1 MPGTNLT
8 REEAQQ
14 RAKLLTV
21 DSYEIDLDLSGAV
34 EGGTYRSVTTVRF
47 DSAESGV
54 GSFIDL
60 VAPAVQEVVLN
71 GDSLDPAEV
80 FKDSRIELAGILEGR
95 NVLRVVADCAY
106 TNTGEGLHRFVDPV
120 DQQAYLYTQ
129 FEVPD
134 ARRVFASFEQ
144 PDLKATFQFT
154 VKAPSGWTV
163 ISNSPTPEP
172 KDDVWEF
179 EPTPR
184 ISTYVTALILGP
196 YHSVHS
202 VYEKDGQSVPLGI
215 YCRPSLAEF
224 LDSDAIFEVTRQG
237 FEWFQ
242 EKFDY
247 AYPFKKYD
255 QLFVPEFNAGAMEN
269 AGAVTIRDQYVFRSK
284 VTDAA
289 YEVRAETILHE
300 LAHMW
305 FGDLVTMEWW
315 NDLWLNES
323 FATYTSIACQSY
335 APGSRW
341 PHSWTTFA
349 NSMKTWAY
357 RQDQLPSTHP
367 IMAQINDLDDVLVNF
382 DGITYAKGA
391 SVLKQLVA
399 YVGEDEFFRGVQAYF
414 KAHAYGN
421 TQLSDLL
428 GALEETSGRDLGTW
442 SQKWLQTAGINVLR
456 PEIETD
462 ANGVITS
469 FAIRQEA
476 PALPAGAKG
485 EPTLRP
491 HRIAVGLYDLD
502 DSAGGSGKLVRGE
515 RIELDVD
522 GELTEVAELVGKRR
536 PAVILLNDDDLSYAK
551 VRLDEQSLAFVT
563 EHLGDFEASLP
574 RALCWASAWDMTRD
588 AELAARDY
596 LSLVLS
602 GIGKESDIGVVQS
615 LHRQVLTAVELY
627 ADPNAREALLTRWTD
642 ATLAHL
648 RSSAGGSDH
657 QLAWA
662 RAFAATARTPEQL
675 DLLEGLL
682 DGRESIEGLAVDTE
696 LRWSFVQRLAAVGR
710 FDEAEITSEYE
721 RDRTAAGER
730 HAATARAARPTEE
743 AKAEAW
749 ASVVESD
756 KLPNAV
762 QEAVIGGF
770 VQFGQRELLAP
781 YTEKYFAAVKGVW
794 DSRSH
799 EMAQQIAVGLYPSVQ
814 VSADTLAKTDEWL
827 ASAEPS
833 AALRRL
839 ISESRSGVE
848 RALRAQARHGGV
860 GGDALR
866 RGKMALPRA
875 RARKRRFRMEVSRST
890 GTAAPTGETTSPAAV
905 ARSGPRP
912 HQGRGERRSLLA
924 FRF

>member
-8 REEAQQ
+8 REEAQR
-14 RAKLLTV
+14 RAALLTV
-21 DSYEIDLDLSGAV
+21 DSYEIELDLSGAQ
-34 EGGTYRSVTTVRF
+34 EGGTYRSATTVRF
-47 DSAESGV
+47 DSTEAGAET
-54 GSFIDL
+54 FIDL
-60 VAPAVQEVVLN
+60 VAPTVHEVVLN
-71 GDSLDPAEV
+71 GASLDPAAV
-80 FKDSRIELAGILEGR
+80 FDDSRIALAGLEAGR
-95 NVLRVVADCAY
+95 NELRVVADCAY

-172 KDDVWEF
+172 KDDVWVF

-184 ISTYVTALILGP
+184 ISSYITALIVGP

-202 VYEKDGQSVPLGI
+202 SYEGPGGQSVPLGI

-224 LDSDAIFEVTRQG
+224 LDADEIFAVTRQG
-237 FEWFQ
+237 FDWFQ
-242 EKFDY
+242 EKFDC
-247 AYPFKKYD
+247 AYPFAKYD

-323 FATYTSIACQSY
+323 FATYTSIACQAY
-335 APGSRW
+335 APGSKW
-341 PHSWTTFA
+341 PHAWTTFA

-367 IMAQINDLDDVLVNF
+367 IMADIRDLDDVLVNF

-399 YVGEDEFFRGVQAYF
+399 YVGMDEFFQGVQAYF
-414 KAHAYGN
+414 KAHAFGN
-421 TQLSDLL
+421 TRLSDLL
-428 GALEETSGRDLGTW
+428 GALEETSGRDLKTW
-442 SQKWLQTAGINVLR
+442 SKAWLETAGINVLR
-456 PEIETD
+456 PEIAVD
-462 ANGVITS
+462 DSGVVTS
-469 FAIRQEA
+469 FAVRQEA
-476 PALPAGAKG
+476 PALPAGAQG
-485 EPTLRP
+485 APTLRP
-491 HRIAVGLYDLD
+491 HRIAIGLYDLD
-502 DSAGGSGKLVRGE
+502 EAGKLVRTD
-515 RIELDVD
+515 RIELDID
-522 GELTEVAELVGKRR
+522 GELTAVDALVGKAR
-536 PAVILLNDDDLSYAK
+536 PAVVLLNDDDLSYAK
-551 VRLDEQSLAFVT
+551 VRLDEESLRVVT
-563 EHLGDFEASLP
+563 EHLGDFTESLP

-588 AELAARDY
+588 GELATRDY
-596 LSLVLS
+596 LALVLS
-602 GIGKESDIGVVQS
+602 GITKESDIGVVQS
-615 LHRQVLTAVELY
+615 LHRQVKLALDLY
-627 ADPNAREALLTRWTD
+627 AAPEWRDAGLTQWTD

-648 RSSAGGSDH
+648 RTAEPGSDH

-662 RAFAATARTPEQL
+662 RAFAATARTPQQL
-675 DLLEGLL
+675 DLLQALL
-682 DGRESIEGLAVDTE
+682 TGAEVIDGLAVDTE
-696 LRWSFVQRLAAVGR
+696 LRWAFVGRLAATGV
-710 FDEAEITSEYE
+710 FDESEIAAELE
-721 RDRTAAGER
+721 RDKTAAGER
-730 HAATARAARPTEE
+730 HAATARAARPTAE

-756 KLPNAV
+756 SLPNAV

-770 VQFGQRELLAP
+770 VQTDQRELLAP
-781 YTEKYFAAVKGVW
+781 YSEKFFAAVKGVW
-794 DSRSH
+794 ESRSH
-799 EMAQQIAVGLYPSVQ
+799 EIAQQIAVGLYPALL
-814 VSADTLAKTDEWL
+814 VSQETLDATDAWL
-827 ASAEPS
+827 SSAEPN

-839 ISESRSGVE
+839 ISESRAGVE
-848 RALRAQARHGGV
+848 RALRARAA
-860 GGDALR
+860 DA
-866 RGKMALPRA
+866 
-875 RARKRRFRMEVSRST
+875 
-890 GTAAPTGETTSPAAV
+890 AASA
-905 ARSGPRP
+905 
-912 HQGRGERRSLLA
+912 
-924 FRF
+924 

>member
-21 DSYEIDLDLSGAV
+21 DSYEIDLDLSGAQ

-47 DSAESGV
+47 DSAETGAE
-54 GSFIDL
+54 SFIDL
-60 VAPAVQEVVLN
+60 VAPTVHEVTLN
-71 GDSLDPAEV
+71 GDQLPVAEV
-80 FKDSRIELAGILEGR
+80 FKDSRIALPGLLEGR
-95 NVLRVVADCAY
+95 NVLRVVADAAY

-120 DQQAYLYTQ
+120 DEQAYLYTQ

-154 VKAPSGWTV
+154 VKAPTGWTV

-172 KDDVWEF
+172 KDDVWTF

-184 ISTYVTALILGP
+184 ISSYITALIVGP

-247 AYPFKKYD
+247 AYPFAKYD

-323 FATYTSIACQSY
+323 FATYTSIACQAY
-335 APGSRW
+335 APNSRW

-367 IMAQINDLDDVLVNF
+367 IMAEIRDLDDVLVNF

-399 YVGEDEFFRGVQAYF
+399 YVGMDEFFRGVQAYF
-414 KAHAYGN
+414 KRHAFGN
-421 TQLSDLL
+421 TRLSDLL
-428 GALEETSGRDLGTW
+428 GALEETSGRDLTTW

-456 PEIETD
+456 PEVTTD

-476 PALPAGAKG
+476 PALPTGAKG

-491 HRIAVGLYDLD
+491 HRIAIGLYDLD
-502 DSAGGSGKLVRGE
+502 DDSGKLVRDE

-522 GELTEVAELVGKRR
+522 GELTAVPELIGKRR
-536 PAVILLNDDDLSYAK
+536 PAVFLLNDDDLSYAK
-551 VRLDEQSLAFVT
+551 VRLDEDSLAFVT
-563 EHLGDFEASLP
+563 EHLGDFQSSLP

-588 AELAARDY
+588 AELATRDY

-615 LHRQVLTAVELY
+615 LHRQVKLAIELY

-648 RSSAGGSDH
+648 RSAAPASDH

-682 DGRESIEGLAVDTE
+682 EGRETIEGLAVDTE
-696 LRWSFVQRLAAVGR
+696 LRWAFVQRLAAVGR
-710 FDEAEITSEYE
+710 FDEAEIAAEYE
-721 RDRTAAGER
+721 RDKTAAGER

-762 QEAVIGGF
+762 QESVIGGF
-770 VQFGQRELLAP
+770 VQTGQRELLAP
-781 YTEKYFAAVKGVW
+781 YTDKFFEVVKDIW
-794 DSRSH
+794 ESRSH
-799 EMAQQIAVGLYPSVQ
+799 EIAQQIAVGLYPAVQ
-814 VSADTLAKTDEWL
+814 VSEDTLAKTDAWL
-827 ASAEPS
+827 ASAEPN

-848 RALRAQARHGGV
+848 RALRAQGA
-860 GGDALR
+860 DA
-866 RGKMALPRA
+866 
-875 RARKRRFRMEVSRST
+875 
-890 GTAAPTGETTSPAAV
+890 AAS
-905 ARSGPRP
+905 
-912 HQGRGERRSLLA
+912 
-924 FRF
+924 

>member
-8 REEAQQ
+8 REEAQA

-21 DSYEIDLDLSGAV
+21 DSYEIDLDLSGAQ
-34 EGGTYRSVTTVRF
+34 EGGTYRSATTVRF
-47 DSAESGV
+47 DVAETAENRAE
-54 GSFIDL
+54 SFIDL
-60 VAPAVQEVVLN
+60 VAPTVHEVTLN

-80 FKDSRIELAGILEGR
+80 FQDSRIALPGLLEGR
-95 NVLRVVADCAY
+95 NILRVVADCAY

-120 DQQAYLYTQ
+120 DNQAYLYTQ

-154 VKAPSGWTV
+154 VKAPTGWTV

-172 KDDVWEF
+172 KDDTWVF

-184 ISTYVTALILGP
+184 ISTYITALIVGP

-237 FEWFQ
+237 FDWFQ

-323 FATYTSIACQSY
+323 FATYTSIACQ
-335 APGSRW
+335 AAHPESRW

-349 NSMKTWAY
+349 NQMKTWAY

-367 IMAQINDLDDVLVNF
+367 IMAEIGDLDDVLVNF

-399 YVGEDEFFRGVQAYF
+399 YVGQDEFFRGVQAYF

-421 TQLSDLL
+421 TRLSDLL
-428 GALEETSGRDLGTW
+428 GALEETSGRDLKTW
-442 SQKWLQTAGINVLR
+442 SKKWLETAGINVLR

-462 ANGVITS
+462 EHGVITS

-491 HRIAVGLYDLD
+491 HRIAVGLYELD
-502 DSAGGSGKLVRGE
+502 DDSGKLVRDD
-515 RIELDVD
+515 RVELDVD
-522 GELTEVAELVGKRR
+522 GELTAVPQLVGRRR
-536 PAVILLNDDDLSYAK
+536 PAVFLLNDDDLSYAK

-563 EHLGDFEASLP
+563 EHLGDFAASLP

-588 AELAARDY
+588 AELATRDY

-602 GIGKESDIGVVQS
+602 GIAKESDIGVVQS
-615 LHRQVLTAVELY
+615 LHRQVKLAIDLY
-627 ADPNAREALLTRWTD
+627 ADPSAREALLTRWTD

-648 RSSAGGSDH
+648 RAAEAGSDH

-662 RAFAATARTPEQL
+662 RAFASTARTPEQL
-675 DLLEGLL
+675 DLLDALLEGTQT
-682 DGRESIEGLAVDTE
+682 IEGLAVDTE
-696 LRWSFVQRLAAVGR
+696 LRWAFVHRLASVGR
-710 FDEAEITSEYE
+710 FDETEIAGEYE
-721 RDRTAAGER
+721 RDKTAAGER
-730 HAATARAARPTEE
+730 HAASARAARPTEA

-770 VQFGQRELLAP
+770 VQTDQRELLAA
-781 YTEKYFAAVKGVW
+781 YTEKYFEAVKDIWG
-794 DSRSH
+794 SRSH
-799 EMAQQIAVGLYPSVQ
+799 EMAQQIAVGLYPSIQ
-814 VSADTLAKTDEWL
+814 VSQAILDRTDAWL
-827 ASAEPS
+827 TDSEPS

-839 ISESRSGVE
+839 VSESRSGVE
-848 RALRAQARHGGV
+848 RALKAQAA
-860 GGDALR
+860 DA
-866 RGKMALPRA
+866 AAA
-875 RARKRRFRMEVSRST
+875 RA
-890 GTAAPTGETTSPAAV
+890 
-905 ARSGPRP
+905 
-912 HQGRGERRSLLA
+912 
-924 FRF
+924 

>member
-14 RAKLLTV
+14 RAELLTV
-21 DSYEIDLDLSGAV
+21 DSYEIALDLSGAQ

-47 DSAESGV
+47 DVARAGAE
-54 GSFIDL
+54 SFIDL
-60 VAPAVQEVVLN
+60 VAPTVHEVTLN
-71 GDSLDPAEV
+71 GDALDPAEV
-80 FKDSRIELAGILEGR
+80 FADSRIALPGLLAGR

-120 DQQAYLYTQ
+120 DEQAYLYTQ

-154 VKAPSGWTV
+154 VTAPEGWTV
-163 ISNSPTPEP
+163 VSNSPTPQP
-172 KDDVWEF
+172 KDNVWTF

-184 ISTYVTALILGP
+184 ISSYITALIVGP

-237 FEWFQ
+237 FDWFQ

-247 AYPFKKYD
+247 AYPFAKYD

-323 FATYTSIACQSY
+323 FATYTSIACQAA

-367 IMAQINDLDDVLVNF
+367 IMADIRDLDDVLVNF

-399 YVGEDEFFRGVQAYF
+399 YVGEDEFFKGVQAYF
-414 KAHAYGN
+414 KRHAFGN
-421 TQLSDLL
+421 TRLSDLL
-428 GALEETSGRDLGTW
+428 GALEETSGRDLKTW
-442 SQKWLQTAGINVLR
+442 SKKWLETAGINVLR
-456 PEIETD
+456 PEVATD
-462 ANGVITS
+462 ADGSITS
-469 FAIRQEA
+469 FAVRQEA

-485 EPTLRP
+485 EPVLRP
-491 HRIAVGLYDLD
+491 HRIAIGFYDLD
-502 DSAGGSGKLVRGE
+502 AGSGKLVRTE
-515 RIELDVD
+515 RVELDVD
-522 GELTEVAELVGKRR
+522 GELTAVPQLNGKHR

-563 EHLGDFEASLP
+563 EHLGDFTESLP

-588 AELAARDY
+588 AELPARDY

-615 LHRQVLTAVELY
+615 LHRQVKLAIDLY
-627 ADPNAREALLTRWTD
+627 ADPAARESLLTRWTD

-648 RSSAGGSDH
+648 RTAEPGGDH

-682 DGRESIEGLAVDTE
+682 EGTHTIEGLAVDTE
-696 LRWSFVQRLAAVGR
+696 LRWAFVERLAAVGR
-710 FDEAEITSEYE
+710 FDEAEISAEYE
-721 RDRTAAGER
+721 RDKTAAGER
-730 HAATARAARPTEE
+730 HAATARAARPTQE

-749 ASVVESD
+749 SSVVESD

-770 VQFGQRELLAP
+770 VQTDQRELLAP
-781 YTEKYFAAVKGVW
+781 YTDKYFEAVKGVW

-799 EMAQQIAVGLYPSVQ
+799 EIAQQIAIGLYPAVQ
-814 VSADTLAKTDEWL
+814 VSEETLTKTDTWL
-827 ASAEPS
+827 TSADPN

-839 ISESRSGVE
+839 VSESRAGVE
-848 RALRAQARHGGV
+848 RALKAQAA
-860 GGDALR
+860 DA
-866 RGKMALPRA
+866 
-875 RARKRRFRMEVSRST
+875 
-890 GTAAPTGETTSPAAV
+890 AAE
-905 ARSGPRP
+905 
-912 HQGRGERRSLLA
+912 
-924 FRF
+924 

>member
-21 DSYEIDLDLSGAV
+21 DSYEIDLDLSGAQ

-47 DSAESGV
+47 DVAEDGAE
-54 GSFIDL
+54 SFIDL
-60 VAPAVQEVVLN
+60 VAPAVHEITLN
-71 GDSLDPAEV
+71 GDALDPAEA
-80 FKDSRIELAGILEGR
+80 FADSRIALPGLLEGR
-95 NVLRVVADCAY
+95 NVLRVSAECAY

-120 DQQAYLYTQ
+120 DDQAYLYTQ

-154 VKAPSGWTV
+154 VKAPEGWTV

-172 KDDVWEF
+172 KDNVWVF
-179 EPTPR
+179 APTPR
-184 ISTYVTALILGP
+184 LSTYVTALIAGP

-202 VYEKDGQSVPLGI
+202 VYEKDGRSVPLGI
-215 YCRPSLAEF
+215 YCRPSLAEH
-224 LDSDAIFEVTRQG
+224 LDADAIFEVTRQG
-237 FEWFQ
+237 FDWFQ

-247 AYPFKKYD
+247 AYPFEKYD

-289 YEVRAETILHE
+289 YEVRAATILHE

-323 FATYTSIACQSY
+323 FATFAEASCQAD
-335 APGSRW
+335 APGSKW

-349 NSMKTWAY
+349 NQMKTWAY

-367 IMAQINDLDDVLVNF
+367 IMADIRDLDDVLVNF

-414 KAHAYGN
+414 KRHAYGN
-421 TQLSDLL
+421 TRLSDLL
-428 GALEETSGRDLGTW
+428 GALEETSGRDLRTW
-442 SQKWLQTAGINVLR
+442 SKKWLETAGINVLR

-462 ANGVITS
+462 DAGVITS
-469 FAIRQEA
+469 FAVRQEA

-485 EPTLRP
+485 AVSDDAAPPRGTLRP
-491 HRIAVGLYDLD
+491 HRIAIGFYDLD
-502 DSAGGSGKLVRGE
+502 EATGKLVRGD
-515 RIELDVD
+515 RVELDVD
-522 GELTEVAELVGKRR
+522 GELTAVPQLAGKRR
-536 PAVILLNDDDLSYAK
+536 PAVVLLNDDDLSYAK
-551 VRLDEQSLAFVT
+551 VRLDEQSLAVVT
-563 EHLGDFEASLP
+563 GHLGDFESSLP

-588 AELAARDY
+588 AELPVRDY

-602 GIGKESDIGVVQS
+602 GVGKESDIGVVQS
-615 LHRQVLTAVELY
+615 LHRQVKLALDLY
-627 ADPNAREALLTRWTD
+627 ADPAAREALLARWTN

-648 RSSAGGSDH
+648 RSAEPGSDH

-675 DLLEGLL
+675 DLLEALL
-682 DGRESIEGLAVDTE
+682 AGTQTVEGLAVDTE
-696 LRWSFVQRLAAVGR
+696 LRWTFVQRLAAVGR
-710 FDEAEITSEYE
+710 FDEAEIAAEYE

-762 QEAVIGGF
+762 QEAVIAGF
-770 VQFGQRELLAP
+770 VQADQRELLAP
-781 YTEKYFAAVKGVW
+781 YTDKYFEALADVW
-794 DSRSH
+794 ASRSH
-799 EMAQQIAVGLYPSVQ
+799 EMAQQIAVGLYPGIQ
-814 VSADTLAKTDEWL
+814 VSGEILDRTDAWL
-827 ASAEPS
+827 ASAEPN

-839 ISESRSGVE
+839 VSESRAGVE
-848 RALRAQARHGGV
+848 RALRAQAA
-860 GGDALR
+860 DA
-866 RGKMALPRA
+866 
-875 RARKRRFRMEVSRST
+875 
-890 GTAAPTGETTSPAAV
+890 AATSA
-905 ARSGPRP
+905 
-912 HQGRGERRSLLA
+912 
-924 FRF
+924 

>member
-14 RAKLLTV
+14 RADLLSV
-21 DSYEIDLDLSGAV
+21 DSYEIDLDLSGAQ
-34 EGGTYRSVTTVRF
+34 EGGTFRSVTTVRF
-47 DSAESGV
+47 DVAESGAE
-54 GSFIDL
+54 SFIDL
-60 VAPAVQEVVLN
+60 VAPAVREVTLN
-71 GDSLDPAEV
+71 GDALDPAEV
-80 FKDSRIELAGILEGR
+80 FKESRIALPGLLEGR
-95 NVLRVVADCAY
+95 NILRVVADCAY

-120 DQQAYLYTQ
+120 DEQAYLYTQ

-134 ARRVFASFEQ
+134 ARRVFANFEQ
-144 PDLKATFQFT
+144 PDLKATFRFT
-154 VKAPSGWTV
+154 VTAPEGWTV

-172 KDDVWEF
+172 KDNVWAF
-179 EPTPR
+179 APTPR
-184 ISTYVTALILGP
+184 ISTYITALIVGP

-215 YCRPSLAEF
+215 YCRPSLAEH

-237 FEWFQ
+237 FDWFQ

-247 AYPFKKYD
+247 AYPFEKYD

-323 FATYTSIACQSY
+323 FATFTSIACQAS
-335 APGSRW
+335 APESRW
-341 PHSWTTFA
+341 PHAWTTFA

-367 IMAQINDLDDVLVNF
+367 IMAEIRDLDDVLVNF

-414 KAHAYGN
+414 KRHAFGN
-421 TQLSDLL
+421 TRLSDLL
-428 GALEETSGRDLGTW
+428 GALEETSGRDLKTW
-442 SQKWLQTAGINVLR
+442 SKAWLETAGINILR
-456 PEIETD
+456 PELETD
-462 ANGVITS
+462 ADGVITS
-469 FAIRQEA
+469 FAVRQEA
-476 PALPAGAKG
+476 PALPVGAKG

-491 HRIAVGLYDLD
+491 HRIAIGLYDLD
-502 DSAGGSGKLVRGE
+502 DAGKLVRVK
-515 RIELDVD
+515 RVELDVD
-522 GELTEVAELVGKRR
+522 GELTAVPELTGVRR
-536 PAVILLNDDDLSYAK
+536 PAVVLLNDDDLSYAK
-551 VRLDEQSLAFVT
+551 VRLDEESLAVVT
-563 EHLGDFEASLP
+563 EHLGDFAESLP
-574 RALCWASAWDMTRD
+574 RALSWASAWDMTRD
-588 AELAARDY
+588 GELATRDY

-615 LHRQVLTAVELY
+615 LHRQAKLAIDLY
-627 ADPNAREALLTRWTD
+627 ADPAARETLLTRWTE

-648 RSSAGGSDH
+648 RTAEPGSDH

-675 DLLEGLL
+675 DLLEALL
-682 DGRESIEGLAVDTE
+682 DGSQTVEGLAVDTE
-696 LRWSFVQRLAAVGR
+696 LRWAFVERLAAVGR
-710 FDEAEITSEYE
+710 FDEAEIAAEYE

-730 HAATARAARPTEE
+730 HAATARAARPTAE

-762 QEAVIGGF
+762 QEAVIIGF
-770 VQFGQRELLAP
+770 VQTDQRELLAP
-781 YTEKYFAAVKGVW
+781 YTDRYFDSVKSAW

-814 VSADTLAKTDEWL
+814 VSEETLRKTDAWL
-827 ASAEPS
+827 TATEPTP
-833 AALRRL
+833 ALRRL
-839 ISESRSGVE
+839 ISESRAGVE
-848 RALRAQARHGGV
+848 RALKAQRA
-860 GGDALR
+860 DA
-866 RGKMALPRA
+866 ASA
-875 RARKRRFRMEVSRST
+875 
-890 GTAAPTGETTSPAAV
+890 
-905 ARSGPRP
+905 
-912 HQGRGERRSLLA
+912 
-924 FRF
+924 

>member
-14 RAKLLTV
+14 RARLLTV
-21 DSYEIDLDLSGAV
+21 DAYEIELDLSGAQ

-47 DSAESGV
+47 DAAESGAE
-54 GSFIDL
+54 SFIDL
-60 VAPAVQEVVLN
+60 VAPTVHEVVLN
-71 GDSLDPAEV
+71 GEALDPNEV
-80 FKDSRIELAGILEGR
+80 FKDSRIALPGLLAGR
-95 NVLRVVADCAY
+95 NELRVVATCAY

-144 PDLKATFQFT
+144 PDLKGTFQFT
-154 VKAPSGWTV
+154 VTAPEGWTV

-172 KDDVWEF
+172 KDNVWRF

-184 ISTYVTALILGP
+184 ISTYITALIVGP

-202 VYEKDGQSVPLGI
+202 SYETDGRSVPLGI
-215 YCRPSLAEF
+215 YCRPSLAEY
-224 LDSDAIFEVTRQG
+224 LDSDAIFAVTRQG
-237 FEWFQ
+237 FAWFE

-247 AYPFKKYD
+247 AYPFAKYD

-289 YEVRAETILHE
+289 YETRAETILHE

-323 FATYTSIACQSY
+323 FATYTSIACQAH

-367 IMAQINDLDDVLVNF
+367 IMAEINDLDDVLVNF

-399 YVGEDEFFRGVQAYF
+399 YVGMDEFFRGVQAYF
-414 KAHAYGN
+414 KRHAYQN
-421 TQLSDLL
+421 TRLSDLL
-428 GALEETSGRDLGTW
+428 GALEETSGRDLKTW
-442 SQKWLQTAGINVLR
+442 SKQWLETAGINVLR

-462 ANGVITS
+462 ASGTVTS
-469 FAIRQEA
+469 FAVRQEA
-476 PALPAGAKG
+476 PALPPGAKG

-491 HRIAVGLYDLD
+491 HRIAIGLYDLNPT
-502 DSAGGSGKLVRGE
+502 GKLIRSE

-522 GELTEVAELVGKRR
+522 GELTEVPQLTGTKRS
-536 PAVILLNDDDLSYAK
+536 AVILLNDDDLTYAK
-551 VRLDEQSLAFVT
+551 VRLDPDSLAVVT
-563 EHLGDFEASLP
+563 EHLGDFEESLP
-574 RALCWASAWDMTRD
+574 RALSWASAWDMVRD
-588 AELAARDY
+588 GELATRDY
-596 LSLVLS
+596 LALVLS
-602 GIGKESDIGVVQS
+602 GIAKESDIGVVQS
-615 LHRQVLTAVELY
+615 LHRQVKLALDLY
-627 ADPNAREALLTRWTD
+627 AAPDWRETGLAQWTE
-642 ATLAHL
+642 ATLDHL
-648 RSSAGGSDH
+648 RAAAPGSDH

-662 RAFAATARTPEQL
+662 RAFTATARTDAQL
-675 DLLEGLL
+675 DLVSGLLEGT
-682 DGRESIEGLAVDTE
+682 ETIEGLTIDTE
-696 LRWSFVQRLAAVGR
+696 LRWALLERLAATGR
-710 FDEAEITSEYE
+710 ADEAAIAAELE
-721 RDRTAAGER
+721 RDKTSAGER
-730 HAATARAARPTEE
+730 HAATARAARPTPQ

-770 VQFGQRELLAP
+770 IQTDQRELLAP
-781 YTEKYFAAVKGVW
+781 YAEKYFAVAKDVW
-794 DSRSH
+794 NSRSH
-799 EMAQQIAVGLYPSVQ
+799 EMAQQIVVGLYPSLQ
-814 VSADTLAKTDEWL
+814 VSPETLDATDAWL
-827 ASAEPS
+827 ASAEPT

-839 ISESRSGVE
+839 VTESRAGID
-848 RALRAQARHGGV
+848 RALRAQAA
-860 GGDALR
+860 DA
-866 RGKMALPRA
+866 
-875 RARKRRFRMEVSRST
+875 
-890 GTAAPTGETTSPAAV
+890 AAG
-905 ARSGPRP
+905 
-912 HQGRGERRSLLA
+912 
-924 FRF
+924 

>member
-21 DSYEIDLDLSGAV
+21 DSYEIDLDLSGAQA
-34 EGGTYRSVTTVRF
+34 GGTYRSVTTVRF
-47 DSAESGV
+47 DSTEAGAET
-54 GSFIDL
+54 FIDL
-60 VAPAVQEVVLN
+60 VAPAVHEVVLN
-71 GDSLDPAEV
+71 GRSLDVAAV
-80 FKDSRIELAGILEGR
+80 FRDSRIALKHLEAGPNELK
-95 NVLRVVADCAY
+95 VVADCDY

-120 DQQAYLYTQ
+120 DEQAYLYTQ

-172 KDDVWEF
+172 SGDVWVF

-184 ISTYVTALILGP
+184 MSTYITALIVGP

-202 VYEKDGQSVPLGI
+202 SYEGPEGQSVPLGI

-237 FEWFQ
+237 FDWFQ

-247 AYPFKKYD
+247 AYPFAKYD

-289 YEVRAETILHE
+289 YETRAETILHE

-323 FATYTSIACQSY
+323 FATYTSIACQAY
-335 APGSRW
+335 AENSRW

-367 IMAQINDLDDVLVNF
+367 IMADIRDLDDVLVNF

-399 YVGEDEFFRGVQAYF
+399 YVGMDEFFRGVQAYF
-414 KAHAYGN
+414 KAHAFGN
-421 TQLSDLL
+421 TRLSDLL
-428 GALEETSGRDLGTW
+428 GALEETSGRDLKTW
-442 SQKWLQTAGINVLR
+442 SKKWLETAGINVLR
-456 PEIETD
+456 PVVDVDTS
-462 ANGVITS
+462 GRITS
-469 FAIRQEA
+469 FAVKQEA

-491 HRIAVGLYDLD
+491 HRIAIGLYDLD
-502 DSAGGSGKLVRGE
+502 DESGKLLRTDRV
-515 RIELDVD
+515 ELDVD
-522 GELTEVAELVGKRR
+522 GELTAVDELVGRKR

-551 VRLDEQSLAFVT
+551 VRMDAESLAFVT
-563 EHLGDFEASLP
+563 EHIGDFEASLP
-574 RALCWASAWDMTRD
+574 RALSWASAWDMTRD
-588 AELAARDY
+588 AELPTREY

-602 GIGKESDIGVVQS
+602 GIAKESDIGVVQS
-615 LHRQVLTAVELY
+615 LHRQVKLALELY
-627 ADPNAREALLTRWTD
+627 AAPARREEALARWTE

-648 RSSAGGSDH
+648 RSAEPGSDH

-662 RAFAATARTPEQL
+662 RAFASAARTEEQL
-675 DLLEGLL
+675 TLLEDLVSGKQAI
-682 DGRESIEGLAVDTE
+682 DGLAVDTE
-696 LRWSFVQRLAAVGR
+696 LRWAFVHRLAATGR
-710 FDEAEITSEYE
+710 LDEAGIAAELD
-721 RDRTAAGER
+721 RDKTAAGER
-730 HAATARAARPTEE
+730 HAAAARAARPTPE

-756 KLPNAV
+756 KLPNAI
-762 QEAVIGGF
+762 QESVIGGF
-770 VQFGQRELLAP
+770 VQTDQRELLAP
-781 YTEKYFAAVKGVW
+781 YTEKFFAAVKGAW

-799 EMAQQIAVGLYPSVQ
+799 EMAQQIAVGLYPSLQ
-814 VSADTLAKTDEWL
+814 ISQSTLDTTDAWLTSA
-827 ASAEPS
+827 SPS
-833 AALRRL
+833 AALHRL
-839 ISESRSGVE
+839 ITESRAGVE
-848 RALRAQARHGGV
+848 RALRAQAADV
-860 GGDALR
+860 
-866 RGKMALPRA
+866 
-875 RARKRRFRMEVSRST
+875 
-890 GTAAPTGETTSPAAV
+890 
-905 ARSGPRP
+905 
-912 HQGRGERRSLLA
+912 
-924 FRF
+924 

>member
-21 DSYEIDLDLSGAV
+21 DSYEIDLDLSGAQ
-34 EGGTYRSVTTVRF
+34 EGGTFRSVTTVRF
-47 DSAESGV
+47 DVAESGAE
-54 GSFIDL
+54 SFIDL
-60 VAPAVQEVVLN
+60 VAPAVREVTLN
-71 GDSLDPAEV
+71 GDALDPAEV
-80 FKDSRIELAGILEGR
+80 FKDSRIALPGLLDGR
-95 NVLRVVADCAY
+95 NILRVVADCAY

-120 DQQAYLYTQ
+120 DEQAYLYTQ

-144 PDLKATFQFT
+144 PDLKATFRFT
-154 VKAPSGWTV
+154 VTAPEGWTV

-172 KDDVWEF
+172 KDNVWAF
-179 EPTPR
+179 APTPR
-184 ISTYVTALILGP
+184 ISSYITALIAGP

-237 FEWFQ
+237 FDWFQ

-247 AYPFKKYD
+247 AYPFEKYD

-323 FATYTSIACQSY
+323 FATFTSIACQAS

-341 PHSWTTFA
+341 PHAWTTFA

-367 IMAQINDLDDVLVNF
+367 IMAEIRDLDDVLVNF

-399 YVGEDEFFRGVQAYF
+399 YVGEDEFFQGVQAYF
-414 KAHAYGN
+414 KRHAFGN
-421 TQLSDLL
+421 TRLSDLL
-428 GALEETSGRDLGTW
+428 GALEETSGRDLKTW
-442 SQKWLQTAGINVLR
+442 SKAWLETAGINVLR
-456 PEIETD
+456 PELETD
-462 ANGVITS
+462 ADGVITS
-469 FAIRQEA
+469 FAVRQEA

-491 HRIAVGLYDLD
+491 HRIAIGLYDLD
-502 DSAGGSGKLVRGE
+502 DAGKLVRVK
-515 RIELDVD
+515 RVELDVD
-522 GELTEVAELVGKRR
+522 GELTAVPELTGVRR

-551 VRLDEQSLAFVT
+551 VRLDEESLAIVT
-563 EHLGDFEASLP
+563 EHLGDFAESLP
-574 RALCWASAWDMTRD
+574 RALSWASAWDMTRD
-588 AELAARDY
+588 GELATRDY

-615 LHRQVLTAVELY
+615 LHRQAKLAIDLY
-627 ADPNAREALLTRWTD
+627 ADPATVETLLTRWTE

-648 RSSAGGSDH
+648 RTAEPGSDH

-675 DLLEGLL
+675 DLLEALL
-682 DGRESIEGLAVDTE
+682 DGSQTVEGLAVDTE
-696 LRWSFVQRLAAVGR
+696 LRWAFVERLAAVGR
-710 FDEAEITSEYE
+710 FDEAEIAAEYE

-730 HAATARAARPTEE
+730 HAATARAARPTAE

-762 QEAVIGGF
+762 QEAVIRGF
-770 VQFGQRELLAP
+770 VQTDQRELLAP
-781 YTEKYFAAVKGVW
+781 YTDRYFDSVKTAW

-814 VSADTLAKTDEWL
+814 VSEETLRKTDAWL
-827 ASAEPS
+827 TSTEPTP
-833 AALRRL
+833 ALRRL
-839 ISESRSGVE
+839 ISESRAGVE
-848 RALRAQARHGGV
+848 RALKAQRA
-860 GGDALR
+860 DA
-866 RGKMALPRA
+866 ASA
-875 RARKRRFRMEVSRST
+875 
-890 GTAAPTGETTSPAAV
+890 
-905 ARSGPRP
+905 
-912 HQGRGERRSLLA
+912 
-924 FRF
+924 

>member
-21 DSYEIDLDLSGAV
+21 DSYEIDLDLSGAQ

-47 DSAESGV
+47 DVAERDAE
-54 GSFIDL
+54 SFIDL
-60 VAPAVQEVVLN
+60 VAPAVHEITLN
-71 GDSLDPAEV
+71 GDTLDPAAL
-80 FKDSRIELAGILEGR
+80 FKDSRIALPGLLEGR

-120 DQQAYLYTQ
+120 DEQAYLYTQ

-144 PDLKATFQFT
+144 PDLKATFRFT
-154 VKAPSGWTV
+154 VKAPTGWTV

-172 KDDVWEF
+172 KDDVWAF

-184 ISTYVTALILGP
+184 ISSYITALIVGP

-215 YCRPSLAEF
+215 YCRPSLAEY

-237 FEWFQ
+237 FDWFQ

-289 YEVRAETILHE
+289 YELRAETILHE

-323 FATYTSIACQSY
+323 FATYTSIACQAY
-335 APGSRW
+335 YPQSRW

-367 IMAQINDLDDVLVNF
+367 IMAEIRDLDDVLVNF

-399 YVGEDEFFRGVQAYF
+399 YVGMDEFFAGVQAYF
-414 KAHAYGN
+414 KRHAFGN
-421 TQLSDLL
+421 TRLSDLL

-442 SQKWLQTAGINVLR
+442 SQKWLQTAGINILR

-462 ANGVITS
+462 ADGVITS

-491 HRIAVGLYDLD
+491 HRIAVGLYELD
-502 DSAGGSGKLVRGE
+502 DDSGKLVRDE
-515 RIELDVD
+515 RVELDID
-522 GELTEVAELVGKRR
+522 GELTAVPQLVGKRR
-536 PAVILLNDDDLSYAK
+536 PNVVLLNDDDLSYAK

-563 EHLGDFEASLP
+563 EHLGDFESSLP

-588 AELAARDY
+588 GELPTRDY

-615 LHRQVLTAVELY
+615 LHRQVKLAIDLY
-627 ADPNAREALLTRWTD
+627 AAPAAREALLTRWTD

-648 RSSAGGSDH
+648 RSSAAGSDH

-662 RAFAATARTPEQL
+662 RAFAATARTPEQI
-675 DLLEGLL
+675 DLLESLL
-682 DGRESIEGLAVDTE
+682 DGGQTIEGLAVDTE
-696 LRWSFVQRLAAVGR
+696 LRWAFVQRLVAVGT
-710 FDEAEITSEYE
+710 FDEADIAAEYE
-721 RDRTAAGER
+721 RDKTAAGER
-730 HAATARAARPTEE
+730 HAATARAARPTAE
-743 AKAEAW
+743 AKEEAW
-749 ASVVESD
+749 ASVVDSD
-756 KLPNAV
+756 ELPNAV

-770 VQFGQRELLAP
+770 VQTDQRELLAP
-781 YTEKYFAAVKGVW
+781 YTDRYFEVVKGIW

-799 EMAQQIAVGLYPSVQ
+799 EIAQQIAVGLYPAVQ
-814 VSADTLAKTDEWL
+814 VSRETLDKTDAWL
-827 ASAEPS
+827 ASAEPN

-839 ISESRSGVE
+839 VSEARAGVE
-848 RALRAQARHGGV
+848 RALKAQAA
-860 GGDALR
+860 DA
-866 RGKMALPRA
+866 
-875 RARKRRFRMEVSRST
+875 
-890 GTAAPTGETTSPAAV
+890 
-905 ARSGPRP
+905 
-912 HQGRGERRSLLA
+912 Q
-924 FRF
+924 

>member
-21 DSYEIDLDLSGAV
+21 DSYEIDLDLSGAQ

-47 DSAESGV
+47 DVEESG
-54 GSFIDL
+54 SETFIDL
-60 VAPAVQEVVLN
+60 VAPAVHEVTLN
-71 GDSLDPAEV
+71 GDPLEPAEV
-80 FKDSRIELAGILEGR
+80 FEDSRIALPGLLEGR

-172 KDDVWEF
+172 KDDTWVF

-184 ISTYVTALILGP
+184 ISTYITALIVGP

-289 YEVRAETILHE
+289 YEVRAATILHE

-323 FATYTSIACQSY
+323 FATYAEAACQAY
-335 APGSRW
+335 APQSRW

-367 IMAQINDLDDVLVNF
+367 IMAEINDLDDVLVNF

-399 YVGEDEFFRGVQAYF
+399 YVGMDEFFKGVQAYF
-414 KAHAYGN
+414 KRHAYGN
-421 TQLSDLL
+421 TRLSDLL
-428 GALEETSGRDLGTW
+428 GALEETSGRDLKTW
-442 SQKWLQTAGINVLR
+442 SEKWLQTAGINILR
-456 PEIETD
+456 PEVETD
-462 ANGVITS
+462 ADGVITS

-476 PALPAGAKG
+476 PALPEGAKG

-491 HRIAVGLYDLD
+491 HRIAIGLYNLD
-502 DSAGGSGKLVRGE
+502 DDSGKLVRDE
-515 RIELDVD
+515 RVELDVD
-522 GELTEVAELVGKRR
+522 GELTAVPELVGKRR
-536 PAVILLNDDDLSYAK
+536 PAVFLLNDDDLSYAK
-551 VRLDEQSLAFVT
+551 VRLDEDSLAFVT
-563 EHLGDFEASLP
+563 EHLGDFESSLP

-588 AELAARDY
+588 GELATREY

-615 LHRQVLTAVELY
+615 LQRQVKLAIELY
-627 ADPNAREALLTRWTD
+627 ADPAAREALLTRWTD

-648 RSSAGGSDH
+648 RAAEPGSDH

-682 DGRESIEGLAVDTE
+682 EDRETIEGLAVDTE
-696 LRWSFVQRLAAVGR
+696 LRWAFVQRLAAVGR
-710 FDEAEITSEYE
+710 YDEAEIGAEAE
-721 RDRTAAGER
+721 RDKTAAGER
-730 HAATARAARPTEE
+730 HAETARASRPTEE

-749 ASVVESD
+749 SAVVESD

-770 VQFGQRELLAP
+770 VQTDQRELLAP
-781 YTEKYFAAVKGVW
+781 YTDKYFSVVKDIW
-794 DSRSH
+794 DARSH
-799 EMAQQIAVGLYPSVQ
+799 EIAQQIVVGLYPSIQ
-814 VSADTLAKTDEWL
+814 VSEETLAKTDAWL
-827 ASAEPS
+827 ASAEPTP
-833 AALRRL
+833 ALRRL

-848 RALRAQARHGGV
+848 RALKAQAA
-860 GGDALR
+860 DA
-866 RGKMALPRA
+866 
-875 RARKRRFRMEVSRST
+875 
-890 GTAAPTGETTSPAAV
+890 AAASA
-905 ARSGPRP
+905 
-912 HQGRGERRSLLA
+912 
-924 FRF
+924 

>member
-14 RAKLLTV
+14 RASLLTV
-21 DSYEIDLDLSGAV
+21 DSYEIDLDLSGAQ

-47 DSAESGV
+47 DVAEENAE
-54 GSFIDL
+54 SFIDL
-60 VAPAVQEVVLN
+60 VAPAVHEVTLN
-71 GDSLDPAEV
+71 GDALDPAEV
-80 FKDSRIELAGILEGR
+80 FKDSRIALPGLLHGR

-120 DQQAYLYTQ
+120 DEQAYLYTQ

-172 KDDVWEF
+172 TDDVWVF

-184 ISTYVTALILGP
+184 ISTYITALIVGP

-237 FEWFQ
+237 FDWFQ

-247 AYPFKKYD
+247 AYPFEKYD

-284 VTDAA
+284 VTDAS
-289 YEVRAETILHE
+289 YELRAETILHE

-323 FATYTSIACQSY
+323 FATYTSIACQAY
-335 APGSRW
+335 HPQSRW

-367 IMAQINDLDDVLVNF
+367 IMAEIRDLDDVLVNF

-399 YVGEDEFFRGVQAYF
+399 YVGMDEFFKGVQAYF
-414 KAHAYGN
+414 KAHAFGN
-421 TQLSDLL
+421 TRLSDLL
-428 GALEETSGRDLGTW
+428 GALEETSGRDLKSW
-442 SQKWLQTAGINVLR
+442 SKAWLETAGINILR
-456 PEIETD
+456 PEIATD
-462 ANGVITS
+462 VEDGSGVITS

-485 EPTLRP
+485 APTLRP

-502 DSAGGSGKLVRGE
+502 GESGKLVRRE
-515 RIELDVD
+515 RLELDVD
-522 GELTEVAELVGKRR
+522 GELTDVPQLVGTRR
-536 PAVILLNDDDLSYAK
+536 PDVVLLNDDDLSYAK
-551 VRLDEQSLAFVT
+551 VRLDERSLAFVT
-563 EHLGDFEASLP
+563 EHLGDFESSLP

-588 AELAARDY
+588 AELPARDY

-615 LHRQVLTAVELY
+615 LHRQVKLAIDLY
-627 ADPNAREALLTRWTD
+627 ADPTAREALLTRWTD

-648 RSSAGGSDH
+648 RSAEAGSDH

-675 DLLEGLL
+675 DLLDALL
-682 DGRESIEGLAVDTE
+682 DGSQTIEGLAVDTE
-696 LRWSFVQRLAAVGR
+696 LHWAFVQRLAAVGR
-710 FDEAEITSEYE
+710 FDEAEITAEYE
-721 RDRTAAGER
+721 RDKTAAGER
-730 HAATARAARPTEE
+730 HAATARAARPTPE

-749 ASVVESD
+749 ASVVEDD
-756 KLPNAV
+756 KLPNAL

-770 VQFGQRELLAP
+770 VQTDLREVLAA
-781 YTEKYFAAVKGVW
+781 YTDRSFEVVKDVW

-799 EMAQQIAVGLYPSVQ
+799 AIALQIALGLYPAVQ
-814 VSADTLAKTDEWL
+814 VSRETLDKTDAWL
-827 ASAEPS
+827 ASAEPN

-839 ISESRSGVE
+839 VSEARAGVE
-848 RALRAQARHGGV
+848 RALRAQEADAR
-860 GGDALR
+860 
-866 RGKMALPRA
+866 
-875 RARKRRFRMEVSRST
+875 
-890 GTAAPTGETTSPAAV
+890 
-905 ARSGPRP
+905 
-912 HQGRGERRSLLA
+912 
-924 FRF
+924 

>member
-21 DSYEIDLDLSGAV
+21 DSYEIDLDLSGAQ

-47 DSAESGV
+47 DVAEGGSQ
-54 GSFIDL
+54 SFIDL
-60 VAPAVQEVVLN
+60 VAPTVHEVTLN
-71 GDSLDPAEV
+71 GDTLDADAL
-80 FKDSRIELAGILEGR
+80 FTDSRIALPGLLEGR

-120 DQQAYLYTQ
+120 DEQAYLYTQ

-144 PDLKATFQFT
+144 PDLKATFRFT
-154 VKAPSGWTV
+154 VKAPTGWTV
-163 ISNSPTPEP
+163 VSNSPTPEP
-172 KDDVWEF
+172 KDDVWAF

-184 ISTYVTALILGP
+184 ISSYITALVVGP

-215 YCRPSLAEF
+215 YCRPSLAEH

-247 AYPFKKYD
+247 AYPFEKYD

-289 YEVRAETILHE
+289 YELRAETILHE

-323 FATYTSIACQSY
+323 FATYTSIACQAY
-335 APGSRW
+335 HPQSRW

-367 IMAQINDLDDVLVNF
+367 IMAEIGDLDDVLVNF

-399 YVGEDEFFRGVQAYF
+399 YVGMDEFFAGVQAYF
-414 KAHAYGN
+414 KRHAFGN
-421 TQLSDLL
+421 TRLSDLL

-462 ANGVITS
+462 AHGVITS

-491 HRIAVGLYDLD
+491 HRIAVGLYGLD
-502 DSAGGSGKLVRGE
+502 DGSGKLLRDE
-515 RIELDVD
+515 RVELDID
-522 GELTEVAELVGKRR
+522 GELTAVPQLVGKRR
-536 PAVILLNDDDLSYAK
+536 PDVVLLNDDDLSYAK

-563 EHLGDFEASLP
+563 EHLGDFESSLP

-588 AELAARDY
+588 GELPTRDY

-615 LHRQVLTAVELY
+615 LHRQVKLAIDLY
-627 ADPNAREALLTRWTD
+627 ADPNTREALLTRWTD

-648 RSSAGGSDH
+648 RSATAGSDH

-662 RAFAATARTPEQL
+662 RAFAATARTPEQI
-675 DLLEGLL
+675 DLLESLL
-682 DGRESIEGLAVDTE
+682 DGAQTIEGLAVDTE
-696 LRWSFVQRLAAVGR
+696 LRWAFVQRLVAVGT
-710 FDEAEITSEYE
+710 FDEADIAAEYE

-730 HAATARAARPTEE
+730 HAATARAARPTPE

-749 ASVVESD
+749 ASVVDSD
-756 KLPNAV
+756 DLPNAV
-762 QEAVIGGF
+762 QEAVIAGF
-770 VQFGQRELLAP
+770 VQTDQRELLAP
-781 YTEKYFAAVKGVW
+781 YTDRYFEVVKSIW

-799 EMAQQIAVGLYPSVQ
+799 EIAQQIAIGLYPAVQ
-814 VSADTLAKTDEWL
+814 ISRETLDKTDAWL
-827 ASAEPS
+827 ASAEPN

-839 ISESRSGVE
+839 VSEARSGVD
-848 RALRAQARHGGV
+848 RALKAQAA
-860 GGDALR
+860 DAR
-866 RGKMALPRA
+866 
-875 RARKRRFRMEVSRST
+875 
-890 GTAAPTGETTSPAAV
+890 
-905 ARSGPRP
+905 
-912 HQGRGERRSLLA
+912 
-924 FRF
+924 

>member
-21 DSYEIDLDLSGAV
+21 DSYEIDLDLSGAQ
-34 EGGTYRSVTTVRF
+34 EGGTFRSATTVRF
-47 DSAESGV
+47 DSAEAGAET
-54 GSFIDL
+54 FIDL
-60 VAPAVQEVVLN
+60 IADAVHEVVLN
-71 GDSLDPAEV
+71 GHSLDVAAV
-80 FKDSRIELAGILEGR
+80 FRDSRIALKRLESGP
-95 NVLRVVADCAY
+95 NELRVVADCAY

-144 PDLKATFQFT
+144 PDLKGTFQFT

-172 KDDVWEF
+172 KDDVWHF

-184 ISTYVTALILGP
+184 ISSYITALIVGP

-202 VYEKDGQSVPLGI
+202 SYEGPGGQSVPLGI

-224 LDSDAIFEVTRQG
+224 LDSDAIFAVTRQG
-237 FEWFQ
+237 FAWFQ

-247 AYPFKKYD
+247 AYPFAKYD

-323 FATYTSIACQSY
+323 FATYTSIACQAY
-335 APGSRW
+335 APDSRW

-367 IMAQINDLDDVLVNF
+367 IMAEINDLDDVLVNF

-399 YVGEDEFFRGVQAYF
+399 YVGMDEFFQGVQAYF
-414 KAHAYGN
+414 KRHAFGN
-421 TQLSDLL
+421 TRLSDLL
-428 GALEETSGRDLGTW
+428 GALEETSGRDLKAW
-442 SQKWLQTAGINVLR
+442 SKAWLETAGINILR

-462 ANGVITS
+462 EHGVITS

-502 DSAGGSGKLVRGE
+502 DDSGKLLRGE
-515 RIELDVD
+515 RIELDVTAS
-522 GELTEVAELVGKRR
+522 ESTQVPQLVGKRR
-536 PAVILLNDDDLSYAK
+536 PAVVLLNDDDLSYAK
-551 VRLDEQSLAFVT
+551 VRLDEESLAFVT
-563 EHLGDFEASLP
+563 QHLGDFEASLP

-588 AELAARDY
+588 AELSASAY
-596 LSLVLS
+596 LDLVLS
-602 GIGKESDIGVVQS
+602 GVGKESDIGVVQS
-615 LHRQVLTAVELY
+615 LHRQVKLALDLY
-627 ADPNAREALLTRWTD
+627 AAPAHRDALLTRWTD

-648 RSSAGGSDH
+648 RTAEPGSDH

-675 DLLEGLL
+675 DVLDALLEG
-682 DGRESIEGLAVDTE
+682 SQTIEGLAVDTE
-696 LRWSFVQRLAAVGR
+696 LRWAFVQRLAAVGR
-710 FDEAEITSEYE
+710 FDETEITAEYE

-730 HAATARAARPTEE
+730 HAATARAARPTPE

-756 KLPNAV
+756 QLPNAV

-770 VQFGQRELLAP
+770 VQTDQRELLAP
-781 YTEKYFAAVKGVW
+781 YTEKYFTSLKGVW
-794 DSRSH
+794 ESRSH
-799 EMAQQIAVGLYPSVQ
+799 EMAQQVAIGLYPSVQ
-814 VSADTLAKTDEWL
+814 VSEETLAATDSWL

-839 ISESRSGVE
+839 VSESRAGVE
-848 RALRAQARHGGV
+848 RALKAQGA
-860 GGDALR
+860 DA
-866 RGKMALPRA
+866 
-875 RARKRRFRMEVSRST
+875 
-890 GTAAPTGETTSPAAV
+890 
-905 ARSGPRP
+905 
-912 HQGRGERRSLLA
+912 
-924 FRF
+924 

>member
-8 REEAQQ
+8 REEAQE
-14 RAKLLTV
+14 RARLLTV
-21 DSYEIDLDLSGAV
+21 DAYEIDLDLSGAQ

-47 DSAESGV
+47 DSAEAGAET
-54 GSFIDL
+54 FIDL
-60 VAPAVQEVVLN
+60 IAPAVHEVELN
-71 GDSLDPAEV
+71 GKALDVAAV
-80 FKDSRIELAGILEGR
+80 FRDSRIALPHLVAGSNELK
-95 NVLRVVADCAY
+95 VVADCAY

-144 PDLKATFQFT
+144 PDLKATFRFT
-154 VKAPSGWTV
+154 VKAPAGWTV

-172 KDDVWEF
+172 RDDVWSF

-184 ISTYVTALILGP
+184 ISSYITALIVGP

-202 VYEKDGQSVPLGI
+202 SYEKDGQSVPLGI

-224 LDSDAIFEVTRQG
+224 LDADAIFDVTRQG
-237 FEWFQ
+237 FDWFQ

-247 AYPFKKYD
+247 DYPFAKYD

-289 YEVRAETILHE
+289 YERRAETILHE

-323 FATYTSIACQSY
+323 FATYTSVACQAY
-335 APGSRW
+335 AEGSKW
-341 PHSWTTFA
+341 PNSWTTFA
-349 NSMKTWAY
+349 NVEKTWAY

-367 IMAQINDLDDVLVNF
+367 IMADIRDLDDVLVNF

-399 YVGEDEFFRGVQAYF
+399 YVGMDAFFKGVQAYF
-414 KAHAYGN
+414 KAHAFGN
-421 TQLSDLL
+421 TRLSDLL
-428 GALEETSGRDLGTW
+428 GALEETSGRDLKTW
-442 SQKWLQTAGINVLR
+442 SKAWLETAGINILR

-462 ANGVITS
+462 GNGHVTS
-469 FAIRQEA
+469 FTVLQEA

-491 HRIAVGLYDLD
+491 HRIAIGCYDLD
-502 DSAGGSGKLVRGE
+502 AAGKLVRTD

-522 GELTEVAELVGKRR
+522 GTHTTVPFPAGTAR

-551 VRLDEQSLAFVT
+551 VRLDEESLRVVT
-563 EHLGDFEASLP
+563 EHLGDFTESLP

-588 AELAARDY
+588 GELAARDY
-596 LSLVLS
+596 LALVLA
-602 GIGKESDIGVVQS
+602 GIGKETDIGVVQS
-615 LHRQVLTAVELY
+615 LHHQVKLALDLY
-627 ADPNAREALLTRWTD
+627 AAPEWREAGLTQWTE

-648 RSSAGGSDH
+648 RAAEPGSDH

-662 RAFAATARTPEQL
+662 RAFAATARTPQQT
-675 DLLEGLL
+675 DLLQSLL
-682 DGRESIEGLAVDTE
+682 DGKETVEGLAVDTE
-696 LRWSFVQRLAAVGR
+696 LRWAFVERLAAAGLLEE
-710 FDEAEITSEYE
+710 DEIAAEYE

-756 KLPNAV
+756 TLPNSL
-762 QEAVIGGF
+762 QEAVISGF
-770 VQFGQRELLAP
+770 VQTDQRELLAP
-781 YTEKYFAAVKGVW
+781 YAEKFFAAVKGVW

-799 EMAQQIAVGLYPSVQ
+799 EMAQQVAIGLYPTLQ
-814 VSADTLAKTDEWL
+814 VSQATLDATDAWL
-827 ASAEPS
+827 SAAEPG

-839 ISESRSGVE
+839 VSESRSGVE
-848 RALRAQARHGGV
+848 RALKAQAA
-860 GGDALR
+860 DA
-866 RGKMALPRA
+866 
-875 RARKRRFRMEVSRST
+875 
-890 GTAAPTGETTSPAAV
+890 AAATV
-905 ARSGPRP
+905 
-912 HQGRGERRSLLA
+912 
-924 FRF
+924 

>member
-1 MPGTNLT
+1 VPGTNLT
-8 REEAQQ
+8 REEARQ

-21 DSYEIDLDLSGAV
+21 DSYEIDLDLSGAQ

-47 DSAESGV
+47 DSTENGAE
-54 GSFIDL
+54 SFIDL
-60 VAPAVQEVVLN
+60 VAPSVHEVTLN
-71 GDSLDPAEV
+71 GDALDPAEV
-80 FKDSRIELAGILEGR
+80 FKDSRIALPGLLEGR

-120 DQQAYLYTQ
+120 DDQAYLYTQ

-154 VKAPSGWTV
+154 VKAPGGWTV

-172 KDDVWEF
+172 KDDVWVF

-184 ISTYVTALILGP
+184 ISSYITALIVGP

-202 VYEKDGQSVPLGI
+202 VYEKDGRSVPLGV

-224 LDSDAIFEVTRQG
+224 LDSDAIFDVTRQG
-237 FEWFQ
+237 FDWFQ

-323 FATYTSIACQSY
+323 FATYTSIACQ
-335 APGSRW
+335 AHHPGSRW

-367 IMAQINDLDDVLVNF
+367 IMAEINDLDDVLVNF

-399 YVGEDEFFRGVQAYF
+399 YVGMDEFFRGVQAYF
-414 KAHAYGN
+414 KQHAYGN
-421 TQLSDLL
+421 TRLSDLL
-428 GALEETSGRDLGTW
+428 GALEETSGRDLKTW
-442 SQKWLQTAGINVLR
+442 SGKWLETAGINVLR

-462 ANGVITS
+462 GNGVITS

-502 DSAGGSGKLVRGE
+502 ADSGKLLRAEDG

-522 GELTEVAELVGKRR
+522 GELTVVPQLTGRRR
-536 PAVILLNDDDLSYAK
+536 PDVILLNDDDLSYAK

-563 EHLGDFEASLP
+563 EHLGDFDSSLP

-588 AELAARDY
+588 AELATRDY

-615 LHRQVLTAVELY
+615 LHRQVKLAVDLY
-627 ADPNAREALLTRWTD
+627 ADPSTREALLTRWTD

-648 RSSAGGSDH
+648 RSAEPGSDH

-675 DLLEGLL
+675 DLLEALL
-682 DGRESIEGLAVDTE
+682 DGSQTVEGLVVDTE
-696 LRWSFVQRLAAVGR
+696 LRWAFVQRLAAVGR
-710 FDEAEITSEYE
+710 FDETEIAGELE

-730 HAATARAARPTEE
+730 HAAIARAARPTPE

-762 QEAVIGGF
+762 QEAVITGF
-770 VQFGQRELLAP
+770 VQTDQRELLAP
-781 YTEKYFAAVKGVW
+781 YTEKYFEVVKDIW

-799 EMAQQIAVGLYPSVQ
+799 EMAQQIVVGLYPSIQ
-814 VSADTLAKTDEWL
+814 VSAETSAKADSWL
-827 ASAEPS
+827 ATAEPS
-833 AALRRL
+833 PALRRL
-839 ISESRSGVE
+839 IMESSAGVE
-848 RALRAQARHGGV
+848 RALKAQAA
-860 GGDALR
+860 DA
-866 RGKMALPRA
+866 
-875 RARKRRFRMEVSRST
+875 
-890 GTAAPTGETTSPAAV
+890 AAA
-905 ARSGPRP
+905 
-912 HQGRGERRSLLA
+912 
-924 FRF
+924 

>member
-14 RAKLLTV
+14 RARLLTV
-21 DSYEIDLDLSGAV
+21 DSYEIDLDLSGAQ

-47 DSAESGV
+47 ESADAGAET
-54 GSFIDL
+54 FIDL
-60 VAPAVQEVVLN
+60 VAPAVHAVVLN
-71 GDSLDPAEV
+71 GKALDVAAV
-80 FKDSRIELAGILEGR
+80 FRDSRIALHHLRQGANELT
-95 NVLRVVADCAY
+95 VTADCEY

-134 ARRVFASFEQ
+134 SRRVFASFEQ
-144 PDLKATFQFT
+144 PDLKATFRFT
-154 VKAPSGWTV
+154 VTAPEGWTV
-163 ISNSPTPEP
+163 VSNSPTPEP
-172 KDDVWEF
+172 DSNVWRF

-184 ISTYVTALILGP
+184 ISTYITALIVGP

-202 VYEKDGQSVPLGI
+202 TYEKDGQSVPLGV
-215 YCRPSLAEF
+215 YCRPSLAEY
-224 LDSDAIFEVTRQG
+224 LDADAIFEVTRLG
-237 FEWFQ
+237 FDWFQ

-247 AYPFKKYD
+247 AYPFAKYD

-289 YEVRAETILHE
+289 YETRAETILHE

-323 FATYTSIACQSY
+323 FATYTSIACLAH
-335 APGSRW
+335 APESRW

-367 IMAQINDLDDVLVNF
+367 IMADITDLDDVLVNF

-399 YVGEDEFFRGVQAYF
+399 YVGQDEFFRGVQAYF
-414 KAHAYGN
+414 KAHAFGN
-421 TQLSDLL
+421 TRLSDLL
-428 GALEETSGRDLGTW
+428 GALEETSGRDLKTW
-442 SQKWLQTAGINVLR
+442 SKAWLETAGINILR
-456 PEIETD
+456 PEIELD
-462 ANGVITS
+462 ESGHVVSLAV
-469 FAIRQEA
+469 RQEA
-476 PALPAGAKG
+476 PALPVGAKG
-485 EPTLRP
+485 TPVLRP
-491 HRIAVGLYDLD
+491 HRIAIGCYDLD
-502 DSAGGSGKLVRGE
+502 ADGKLVRTS

-522 GELTEVAELVGKRR
+522 GELTQVPFPHNTPR

-551 VRLDEQSLAFVT
+551 VRLDEESLRVVT
-563 EHLGDFEASLP
+563 AHLGDFTESLP
-574 RALCWASAWDMTRD
+574 RALSWASAWDMTRD
-588 AELAARDY
+588 GELATRDY
-596 LSLVLS
+596 LALVLS
-602 GIGKESDIGVVQS
+602 GIAKETDIGVVQS
-615 LHRQVLTAVELY
+615 LHRQVKLALDLY
-627 ADPNAREALLTRWTD
+627 AAPEWREAGLTQWTE

-648 RSSAGGSDH
+648 RTAEPGSDH

-662 RAFAATARTPEQL
+662 RAFAATARTPQQL
-675 DLLEGLL
+675 DLLQGLL
-682 DGRESIEGLAVDTE
+682 DGSESVEGLAVDTE
-696 LRWSFVQRLAAVGR
+696 LRWAFVQRLAAVGLH
-710 FDEAEITSEYE
+710 DEEEIAAEYE

-730 HAATARAARPTEE
+730 HAAAARSARPTAE

-756 KLPNAV
+756 KLPNAL

-770 VQFGQRELLAP
+770 VQTDQLELLAP
-781 YTEKYFAAVKGVW
+781 YTEKYFAAVKDVW

-799 EMAQQIAVGLYPSVQ
+799 EMAQQIALGLYPALQ
-814 VSADTLAKTDEWL
+814 VAQSTLDATDGWL
-827 ASAEPS
+827 ASASPNAS
-833 AALRRL
+833 LRRL
-839 ISESRSGVE
+839 MSESRAGVE
-848 RALRAQARHGGV
+848 RALRAQAVDG
-860 GGDALR
+860 
-866 RGKMALPRA
+866 
-875 RARKRRFRMEVSRST
+875 
-890 GTAAPTGETTSPAAV
+890 AAG
-905 ARSGPRP
+905 
-912 HQGRGERRSLLA
+912 
-924 FRF
+924 

>member
-21 DSYEIDLDLSGAV
+21 DSYEIDLDLSGAQ

-47 DSAESGV
+47 DVAEGGSQ
-54 GSFIDL
+54 SFIDL
-60 VAPAVQEVVLN
+60 VAPTVHEVTLN
-71 GDSLDPAEV
+71 GDTLDADAL
-80 FKDSRIELAGILEGR
+80 FKDSRIALPGLLEGR

-120 DQQAYLYTQ
+120 DEQAYLYTQ

-144 PDLKATFQFT
+144 PDLKATFRFT
-154 VKAPSGWTV
+154 VKAPTGWTV
-163 ISNSPTPEP
+163 VSNSPTPEP
-172 KDDVWEF
+172 KDDVWAF

-184 ISTYVTALILGP
+184 ISSYITALVVGP

-215 YCRPSLAEF
+215 YCRPSLAEH

-237 FEWFQ
+237 FDWFQ

-247 AYPFKKYD
+247 AYPFEKYD

-289 YEVRAETILHE
+289 YELRAETILHE

-323 FATYTSIACQSY
+323 FATYTSIACQAY
-335 APGSRW
+335 HPQSRW

-367 IMAQINDLDDVLVNF
+367 IMAEIGDLDDVLVNF

-399 YVGEDEFFRGVQAYF
+399 YVGMDEFFAGVQAYF
-414 KAHAYGN
+414 KRHAFGN
-421 TQLSDLL
+421 TRLSDLL

-462 ANGVITS
+462 AHGVITS

-491 HRIAVGLYDLD
+491 HRIAVGLYGLD
-502 DSAGGSGKLVRGE
+502 DGSGKLLRDE
-515 RIELDVD
+515 RVELDID
-522 GELTEVAELVGKRR
+522 GELTAVPQLVGKRR
-536 PAVILLNDDDLSYAK
+536 PDVVLLNDDDLSYAK

-563 EHLGDFEASLP
+563 EHLGDFESSLP

-588 AELAARDY
+588 GELPTRDY

-615 LHRQVLTAVELY
+615 LHRQVKLAIDLY
-627 ADPNAREALLTRWTD
+627 ADPNTREALLTRWTD

-648 RSSAGGSDH
+648 RSATAGSDH

-662 RAFAATARTPEQL
+662 RAFAATARTPEQI
-675 DLLEGLL
+675 DLLESLL
-682 DGRESIEGLAVDTE
+682 DGAQTIEGLAVDTE
-696 LRWSFVQRLAAVGR
+696 LRWAFVQRLVAVGT
-710 FDEAEITSEYE
+710 FDEADIAAEYE

-730 HAATARAARPTEE
+730 HAATARAARPTPE

-749 ASVVESD
+749 ASVVDSD
-756 KLPNAV
+756 DLPNAV
-762 QEAVIGGF
+762 QEAVIAGF
-770 VQFGQRELLAP
+770 VQTDQRELLAP
-781 YTEKYFAAVKGVW
+781 YTDRYFEVVKSIW

-799 EMAQQIAVGLYPSVQ
+799 EIAQQIAIGLYPAVQ
-814 VSADTLAKTDEWL
+814 ISRETLDKTDAWL
-827 ASAEPS
+827 ASAEPN

-839 ISESRSGVE
+839 VSEARSGVD
-848 RALRAQARHGGV
+848 RALKAQAA
-860 GGDALR
+860 DAR
-866 RGKMALPRA
+866 
-875 RARKRRFRMEVSRST
+875 
-890 GTAAPTGETTSPAAV
+890 
-905 ARSGPRP
+905 
-912 HQGRGERRSLLA
+912 
-924 FRF
+924 

>member
-21 DSYEIDLDLSGAV
+21 DSYEIDLDLSGAQ

-47 DSAESGV
+47 ASAEANAET
-54 GSFIDL
+54 FIDL
-60 VAPAVQEVVLN
+60 VAPAVHEVVLN
-71 GDSLDPAEV
+71 GHSLDVAAV
-80 FKDSRIELAGILEGR
+80 FRDSRIALKHLEAGPNELK
-95 NVLRVVADCAY
+95 VVADCDY

-154 VKAPSGWTV
+154 VKAPTGWTV
-163 ISNSPTPEP
+163 VSNSPTPEP
-172 KDDVWEF
+172 SGDVWVF

-184 ISTYVTALILGP
+184 MSTYITALIVGP

-202 VYEKDGQSVPLGI
+202 SYEGPGGQSVPLGI

-237 FEWFQ
+237 FDWFQ

-247 AYPFKKYD
+247 AYPFAKYD

-289 YEVRAETILHE
+289 YETRAETILHE

-323 FATYTSIACQSY
+323 FATYTSIACQAY
-335 APGSRW
+335 AENSRW

-367 IMAQINDLDDVLVNF
+367 IMADIRDLDDVLVNF

-399 YVGEDEFFRGVQAYF
+399 YVGMDEFFRGVQAYF
-414 KAHAYGN
+414 KAHAFGN
-421 TQLSDLL
+421 TRLSDLL
-428 GALEETSGRDLGTW
+428 GALEETSGRDLKTW
-442 SQKWLQTAGINVLR
+442 SKKWLETAGINVLR
-456 PEIETD
+456 PVVDVDTS
-462 ANGVITS
+462 GKITS
-469 FAIRQEA
+469 FAVKQEA

-491 HRIAVGLYDLD
+491 HRIAIGLYDMD
-502 DSAGGSGKLVRGE
+502 DDSGKLLRTDRV
-515 RIELDVD
+515 ELDVD
-522 GELTEVAELVGKRR
+522 GELTAVDELVGRVR

-551 VRLDEQSLAFVT
+551 VRLDAESLAYVT
-563 EHLGDFEASLP
+563 EHIGDFEASLP
-574 RALCWASAWDMTRD
+574 RALSWASAWDMTRD
-588 AELAARDY
+588 AELPTREY
-596 LSLVLS
+596 LALVLS
-602 GIGKESDIGVVQS
+602 GIAKESDIGVVQS
-615 LHRQVLTAVELY
+615 LHRQVKLALDLY
-627 ADPNAREALLTRWTD
+627 AAPSGREEALARWTE
-642 ATLAHL
+642 ATLSHL
-648 RSSAGGSDH
+648 RSAEPGSDH

-662 RAFAATARTPEQL
+662 RAFAATARTEQQL
-675 DLLEGLL
+675 TLLEELL
-682 DGRESIEGLAVDTE
+682 SAKQSIEGLAVDTE
-696 LRWSFVQRLAAVGR
+696 LRWAFVHRLAATGR
-710 FDEAEITSEYE
+710 LDEAGIAAELE
-721 RDRTAAGER
+721 RDKTAAGER
-730 HAATARAARPTEE
+730 HAASARAARPTTA

-756 KLPNAV
+756 KLPNAI

-770 VQFGQRELLAP
+770 VQTDQRELLAP
-781 YTEKYFAAVKGVW
+781 YTEKFFAAVKDAW

-799 EMAQQIAVGLYPSVQ
+799 EMAQQIAVGLYPSLQ
-814 VSADTLAKTDEWL
+814 VSQATLDATDTWL
-827 ASAEPS
+827 SSASPS

-839 ISESRSGVE
+839 ITESRAGVE
-848 RALRAQARHGGV
+848 RALRAQSA
-860 GGDALR
+860 DA
-866 RGKMALPRA
+866 
-875 RARKRRFRMEVSRST
+875 
-890 GTAAPTGETTSPAAV
+890 
-905 ARSGPRP
+905 
-912 HQGRGERRSLLA
+912 
-924 FRF
+924 

>member
-21 DSYEIDLDLSGAV
+21 DSYEIDLDLSGAQGGGTSHSS
-34 EGGTYRSVTTVRF
+34 EAESGGGTYRSVTTVRF
-47 DSAESGV
+47 DVAEDGD
-54 GSFIDL
+54 GAESFIDL
-60 VAPAVQEVVLN
+60 VAPAVHEVTLN

-80 FKDSRIELAGILEGR
+80 FADSRIALPGLLKGR
-95 NVLRVVADCAY
+95 NILRVEADCAY

-120 DQQAYLYTQ
+120 DGQAYLYTQ

-144 PDLKATFQFT
+144 PDLKATFRFT
-154 VKAPSGWTV
+154 VRAPEGWTV
-163 ISNSPTPEP
+163 VSNSPTPEP
-172 KDDVWEF
+172 SGNVWEF

-184 ISTYVTALILGP
+184 ISSYITALIVGP

-215 YCRPSLAEF
+215 YCRPSLAEY
-224 LDSDAIFEVTRQG
+224 LDADAVFAVTRQG

-247 AYPFKKYD
+247 AYPFAKYD

-289 YEVRAETILHE
+289 YEVRAATILHE

-323 FATYTSIACQSY
+323 FATYAEAACQAD
-335 APGSRW
+335 APGSKW

-349 NSMKTWAY
+349 NQMKTWAY

-367 IMAQINDLDDVLVNF
+367 IMADIGDLDDVLVNF

-414 KAHAYGN
+414 KRHAYGN
-421 TQLSDLL
+421 TRLSDLL
-428 GALEETSGRDLGTW
+428 GALEETSGRDLKTW
-442 SQKWLQTAGINVLR
+442 SRQWLETAGINILR
-456 PEIETD
+456 PEFETD
-462 ANGVITS
+462 GNGVITS
-469 FAIRQEA
+469 FAVRQEA

-491 HRIAVGLYDLD
+491 HRIAIGFYDLD
-502 DSAGGSGKLVRGE
+502 EASGKLVRGD
-515 RIELDVD
+515 RVELDVD
-522 GELTEVAELVGKRR
+522 GELTAVPQLAGKRR
-536 PAVILLNDDDLSYAK
+536 PAVVLLNDDDLSYAK

-563 EHLGDFEASLP
+563 EHLGDFESSLP

-615 LHRQVLTAVELY
+615 LHRQVKLAIDLY
-627 ADPNAREALLTRWTD
+627 TDPAARETLLSRWTD

-648 RSSAGGSDH
+648 RSAEAASDH

-675 DLLEGLL
+675 DMLEGLL
-682 DGRESIEGLAVDTE
+682 AGTQTVEGLAVDTE
-696 LRWSFVQRLAAVGR
+696 LRWAFVQRLAAVGR
-710 FDEAEITSEYE
+710 FDEAEIAGEYE

-762 QEAVIGGF
+762 QEAVIAGF
-770 VQFGQRELLAP
+770 VQIDQRELLAP
-781 YTEKYFAAVKGVW
+781 YTDRYFEVLADVW
-794 DSRSH
+794 SSRSH
-799 EMAQQIAVGLYPSVQ
+799 EMAQQIAVGLYPGIQ
-814 VSADTLAKTDEWL
+814 VSGETLDKTDAWL
-827 ASAEPS
+827 AATAPG

-839 ISESRSGVE
+839 VSESRAGVE
-848 RALRAQARHGGV
+848 RALRAQAA
-860 GGDALR
+860 DA
-866 RGKMALPRA
+866 GA
-875 RARKRRFRMEVSRST
+875 
-890 GTAAPTGETTSPAAV
+890 
-905 ARSGPRP
+905 
-912 HQGRGERRSLLA
+912 
-924 FRF
+924 

>member
-8 REEAQQ
+8 REEARQ
-14 RAKLLTV
+14 RATLLTV
-21 DSYEIDLDLSGAV
+21 DSYEIDLDLSGAQ
-34 EGGTYRSVTTVRF
+34 EGGTYRSATTVRF
-47 DSAESGV
+47 DVTEGGSE
-54 GSFIDL
+54 SFIDL
-60 VAPAVQEVVLN
+60 VAPTVHEVTLN
-71 GDSLDPAEV
+71 GDPLDPDEV
-80 FKDSRIELAGILEGR
+80 FKDSRIALPGLLAGP

-154 VKAPSGWTV
+154 VKAPTGWTV

-172 KDDVWEF
+172 RDDTWVF

-184 ISTYVTALILGP
+184 ISTYITALIVGP

-202 VYEKDGQSVPLGI
+202 VYEQDGQSVPLGI
-215 YCRPSLAEF
+215 YCRPSLAEY

-237 FEWFQ
+237 FAWFQ

-323 FATYTSIACQSY
+323 FATYTSIACQAY
-335 APGSRW
+335 APDSRW

-367 IMAQINDLDDVLVNF
+367 IMAEIGDLDDVLVNF

-399 YVGEDEFFRGVQAYF
+399 YVGMDEFFAGVQAYF
-414 KAHAYGN
+414 KRHAYGN
-421 TQLSDLL
+421 TRLSDLL
-428 GALEETSGRDLGTW
+428 GALEETSGRDLKTW
-442 SQKWLQTAGINVLR
+442 SKAWLQTAGINVLR

-462 ANGVITS
+462 ADGVITA
-469 FAIRQEA
+469 FAIRQQA

-491 HRIAVGLYDLD
+491 HRIAVGLYELD
-502 DSAGGSGKLVRGE
+502 EDTGKLVRDE
-515 RIELDVD
+515 RLELDVD
-522 GELTEVAELVGKRR
+522 GELTAVPQLVGKRR
-536 PAVILLNDDDLSYAK
+536 PDVVLLNDDDLSYAK

-563 EHLGDFEASLP
+563 EHLGDFESSLP

-588 AELAARDY
+588 AELATRDY

-615 LHRQVLTAVELY
+615 LHRQVKLAIELY
-627 ADPNAREALLTRWTD
+627 ADPAARETLLARWTD

-648 RSSAGGSDH
+648 RSAEPGGDH

-675 DLLEGLL
+675 DLLEALL
-682 DGRESIEGLAVDTE
+682 EGTQTIEGLAVDTD
-696 LRWSFVQRLAAVGR
+696 LRWAFVERLASVGR
-710 FDEAEITSEYE
+710 FDESEIAGEYE

-730 HAATARAARPTEE
+730 HAATARAARPTAE

-749 ASVVESD
+749 AQVVESD
-756 KLPNAV
+756 KLPNAL
-762 QEAVIGGF
+762 QEAVISGF
-770 VQFGQRELLAP
+770 VQTDQRELLAP
-781 YTEKYFAAVKGVW
+781 YTEKYFAAVKEAW
-794 DSRSH
+794 DTRSH
-799 EMAQQIAVGLYPSVQ
+799 EIAQQIAVGLYPAVQ
-814 VSADTLAKTDEWL
+814 VAQDTLDRTDAWL
-827 ASAEPS
+827 ASAEPN

-839 ISESRSGVE
+839 VSESRSGVE
-848 RALRAQARHGGV
+848 RALKAQAA
-860 GGDALR
+860 DA
-866 RGKMALPRA
+866 
-875 RARKRRFRMEVSRST
+875 
-890 GTAAPTGETTSPAAV
+890 TAA
-905 ARSGPRP
+905 
-912 HQGRGERRSLLA
+912 
-924 FRF
+924 

>member
-14 RAKLLTV
+14 RAKLLTI
-21 DSYEIDLDLSGAV
+21 DSYEIDLDLSGAQ
-34 EGGTYRSVTTVRF
+34 EGGTYRSATTVRF
-47 DSAESGV
+47 DSAENGAE
-54 GSFIDL
+54 SFIDL
-60 VAPAVQEVVLN
+60 VAPAVHEVTLN
-71 GDSLDPAEV
+71 GDPLDPAEV
-80 FKDSRIELAGILEGR
+80 FKDSRIALPGLLEGR

-154 VKAPSGWTV
+154 VKAPTGWSV
-163 ISNSPTPEP
+163 VSNSPTPEP
-172 KDDVWEF
+172 KDDVWVF

-184 ISTYVTALILGP
+184 ISTYITALIVGP
-196 YHSVHS
+196 YQSVHS
-202 VYEKDGQSVPLGI
+202 VYEKDGQNVPLGI

-224 LDSDAIFEVTRQG
+224 LDADAIFEVTRQG
-237 FEWFQ
+237 FDWFQ

-289 YEVRAETILHE
+289 YELRAETILHE

-323 FATYTSIACQSY
+323 FATYTSIACQAY
-335 APGSRW
+335 HPESRW

-367 IMAQINDLDDVLVNF
+367 IMAEINDLDDVLVNF

-399 YVGEDEFFRGVQAYF
+399 YVGMDEFFAGVQAYF
-414 KAHAYGN
+414 KQHAYAN
-421 TQLSDLL
+421 SRLSDLL
-428 GALEETSGRDLGTW
+428 GALEKTSGRDLKTW
-442 SQKWLQTAGINVLR
+442 SKKWLETAGINTLH

-462 ANGVITS
+462 DSGVITS

-491 HRIAVGLYDLD
+491 HRIAIGLYSVD
-502 DSAGGSGKLVRGE
+502 GSGDGRLVREKDG

-522 GELTEVAELVGKRR
+522 GELTAVPQLVGRSR
-536 PAVILLNDDDLSYAK
+536 PDVILLNDDDLSYAK
-551 VRLDEQSLAFVT
+551 VRLDEKSLAFVT
-563 EHLGDFEASLP
+563 EHLGDFESSLP

-588 AELAARDY
+588 AELATRDY

-615 LHRQVLTAVELY
+615 LHRQVKLAVDQY
-627 ADPNAREALLTRWTD
+627 AAPATREALLTRWTD

-648 RSSAGGSDH
+648 RAAEPGGDH

-682 DGRESIEGLAVDTE
+682 DGSQTIEGLVVDTE
-696 LRWSFVQRLAAVGR
+696 LRWAFVERLAAVGR
-710 FDEAEITSEYE
+710 FDETEIAGELE
-721 RDRTAAGER
+721 RDKTAAGER
-730 HAATARAARPTEE
+730 HAATARAARPTAE

-749 ASVVESD
+749 ASVIESD

-762 QEAVIGGF
+762 QEAVIAGF
-770 VQFGQRELLAP
+770 VQTDQRELLTP
-781 YTEKYFAAVKGVW
+781 YTDRYFEVVKDIW

-799 EMAQQIAVGLYPSVQ
+799 EIAQQIVTGLYPSVQ
-814 VSADTLAKTDEWL
+814 VFEATLAKTDAWL
-827 ASAEPS
+827 AAAEPPP
-833 AALRRL
+833 ALRRL
-839 ISESRSGVE
+839 VSESRSGVE
-848 RALRAQARHGGV
+848 RALKAQAA
-860 GGDALR
+860 DA
-866 RGKMALPRA
+866 
-875 RARKRRFRMEVSRST
+875 
-890 GTAAPTGETTSPAAV
+890 AAA
-905 ARSGPRP
+905 
-912 HQGRGERRSLLA
+912 
-924 FRF
+924 

>member
-8 REEAQQ
+8 REEAQE
-14 RAKLLTV
+14 RARLLTV
-21 DSYEIDLDLSGAV
+21 DAYDIELDLSGAQ
-34 EGGTYRSVTTVRF
+34 EGGTYRSVTSVRF
-47 DSAESGV
+47 DAAEAGAA
-54 GSFIDL
+54 SFIDL
-60 VAPAVQEVVLN
+60 VAPAVHEVVLN
-71 GDSLDPAEV
+71 GDALDPAEV
-80 FKDSRIELAGILEGR
+80 FQDSRITLPSLLAGR
-95 NVLRVVADCAY
+95 NELRVVADCAY

-154 VKAPSGWTV
+154 VTAPEGWTV

-172 KDDVWEF
+172 KDNVWRF
-179 EPTPR
+179 DPTPR
-184 ISTYVTALILGP
+184 ISTYVTALIVGP

-202 VYEKDGQSVPLGI
+202 SWDGGDGRSVPLGI

-224 LDSDAIFEVTRQG
+224 LDSDAIFAVTRQG
-237 FEWFQ
+237 FDWFE

-247 AYPFKKYD
+247 AYPFAKYD

-323 FATYTSIACQSY
+323 FATYTSIACQAY
-335 APGSRW
+335 APGSKW

-367 IMAQINDLDDVLVNF
+367 IMAEINDLDDVLVNF

-399 YVGEDEFFRGVQAYF
+399 YVGMDEFFRGVQAYF
-414 KAHAYGN
+414 KRHAYKN
-421 TQLSDLL
+421 TRLTDLL
-428 GALEETSGRDLGTW
+428 GALEETSGRDLTAW
-442 SQKWLQTAGINVLR
+442 SKAWLQTAGINVLR
-456 PEIETD
+456 PEIATD
-462 ANGVITS
+462 ASGTITS

-476 PALPAGAKG
+476 PALPTGAKG

-491 HRIAVGLYDLD
+491 HRIAIGLYDL
-502 DSAGGSGKLVRGE
+502 SATGKLVRSE

-522 GELTEVAELVGKRR
+522 GELTEVPALVGTKRS
-536 PAVILLNDDDLSYAK
+536 AVILLNDDDLSYAK
-551 VRLDEQSLAFVT
+551 VRLDADSLAVVT
-563 EHLGDFEASLP
+563 DHLGDFEASLP
-574 RALCWASAWDMTRD
+574 RALSWASAWDMTRD
-588 AELAARDY
+588 GELATRDY
-596 LSLVLS
+596 LALVLS
-602 GIGKESDIGVVQS
+602 GVAKESDIGVVQS
-615 LHRQVLTAVELY
+615 LHRQVKLALDLY
-627 ADPNAREALLTRWTD
+627 AAPEWRETGLAQWTD
-642 ATLAHL
+642 ATLEHL
-648 RSSAGGSDH
+648 RAAAPGGDH

-662 RAFAATARTPEQL
+662 RAFAATARTDAQL
-675 DLLEGLL
+675 DLLAALL
-682 DGRESIEGLAVDTE
+682 DGSETIEGLVIDTE
-696 LRWSFVQRLAAVGR
+696 LRWALVERLAATGR
-710 FDEAEITSEYE
+710 IDEDGIAAELE
-721 RDRTAAGER
+721 RDKTSAGER
-730 HAATARAARPTEE
+730 HAATARAARPTEA

-749 ASVVESD
+749 ASVVEGD

-762 QEAVIGGF
+762 QAAVIGGF
-770 VQFGQRELLAP
+770 VQTDQRELLAP
-781 YTEKYFAAVKGVW
+781 YAEKYFAAVKDVW
-794 DSRSH
+794 NSRSH
-799 EMAQQIAVGLYPSVQ
+799 EMAQQIAVGLYPALQ
-814 VSADTLAKTDEWL
+814 VSRATLDATDAWL

-839 ISESRSGVE
+839 VTESRAGVE
-848 RALRAQARHGGV
+848 RALKAREA
-860 GGDALR
+860 DA
-866 RGKMALPRA
+866 
-875 RARKRRFRMEVSRST
+875 
-890 GTAAPTGETTSPAAV
+890 AAAS
-905 ARSGPRP
+905 
-912 HQGRGERRSLLA
+912 
-924 FRF
+924 

>member
-14 RAKLLTV
+14 RAQLLAV
-21 DSYEIDLDLSGAV
+21 ESYEIELDLSGAQ

-47 DSAESGV
+47 DVSAENGAE
-54 GSFIDL
+54 SFIDL
-60 VAPAVQEVVLN
+60 VAPAVHEVTLN

-80 FKDSRIELAGILEGR
+80 FADSRIALPGLLHGR
-95 NVLRVVADCAY
+95 NILRVVADCAY

-120 DQQAYLYTQ
+120 DDQAYLYTQ

-154 VKAPSGWTV
+154 VKAPEGWTV
-163 ISNSPTPEP
+163 VSNSPTPEP
-172 KDDVWEF
+172 QGNVWVF

-184 ISTYVTALILGP
+184 ISTYITALIAGP

-215 YCRPSLAEF
+215 YCRPSLAEY

-237 FEWFQ
+237 FAWFQ

-247 AYPFKKYD
+247 AYPFEKYD

-289 YEVRAETILHE
+289 YETRAETILHE

-323 FATYTSIACQSY
+323 FATYTSIACQAA

-367 IMAQINDLDDVLVNF
+367 IMADIRDLDDVLVNF

-414 KAHAYGN
+414 KAHAFGN
-421 TQLSDLL
+421 TRLSDLL
-428 GALEETSGRDLGTW
+428 GALEETSGRDLKTW
-442 SQKWLQTAGINVLR
+442 SKKWLETAGINVLR

-462 ANGVITS
+462 ADGVITS
-469 FAIRQEA
+469 FAVRQEA
-476 PALPAGAKG
+476 PALPAGAQG

-502 DSAGGSGKLVRGE
+502 AGSGKLVRTE

-522 GELTEVAELVGKRR
+522 GELTAVPQLSGTRR
-536 PAVILLNDDDLSYAK
+536 PAVVLLNDDDLSYAK
-551 VRLDEQSLAFVT
+551 VRLDEESLAQVT
-563 EHLGDFEASLP
+563 EHLGDFESSLP

-588 AELAARDY
+588 AQLAARDY

-615 LHRQVLTAVELY
+615 LHRQVKLAIDLY
-627 ADPNAREALLTRWTD
+627 ADPAARETLLARWTD

-648 RSSAGGSDH
+648 RAAAPGGDH

-675 DLLEGLL
+675 DLLEALL
-682 DGRESIEGLAVDTE
+682 DGSQSVEGLVVDTE
-696 LRWSFVQRLAAVGR
+696 LRWAFVQRLAAVGR
-710 FDEAEITSEYE
+710 FDEAEIAAEYE

-730 HAATARAARPTEE
+730 HAATARAARPTAE

-749 ASVVESD
+749 ASVVDSD

-770 VQFGQRELLAP
+770 VQTDQRELLAP
-781 YTEKYFAAVKGVW
+781 YTERYFEVVKDIW
-794 DSRSH
+794 ASRSH
-799 EMAQQIAVGLYPSVQ
+799 EMAQQIAVGLYPAVQ
-814 VSADTLAKTDEWL
+814 VSQETLDRTDAWL
-827 ASAEPS
+827 SSAEPN

-839 ISESRSGVE
+839 VSESRAGVE
-848 RALRAQARHGGV
+848 RALRAQRA
-860 GGDALR
+860 DA
-866 RGKMALPRA
+866 
-875 RARKRRFRMEVSRST
+875 
-890 GTAAPTGETTSPAAV
+890 AAAG
-905 ARSGPRP
+905 
-912 HQGRGERRSLLA
+912 Q
-924 FRF
+924 

>member
-21 DSYEIDLDLSGAV
+21 DSYEIDLDLSGAQ

-47 DSAESGV
+47 DVAENGAD
-54 GSFIDL
+54 SFIDL
-60 VAPAVQEVVLN
+60 VAPAVHEVTLN
-71 GDSLDPAEV
+71 GDALDADALFE
-80 FKDSRIELAGILEGR
+80 DSRIALPGLLEGR

-154 VKAPSGWTV
+154 VKAPEGWTV

-172 KDDVWEF
+172 QDNVWSF

-184 ISTYVTALILGP
+184 ISTYITALIVGP

-237 FEWFQ
+237 FDWFQ

-284 VTDAA
+284 VTGAA
-289 YEVRAETILHE
+289 YEGRAETILHE

-323 FATYTSIACQSY
+323 FATYTSIACQ
-335 APGSRW
+335 AHHPESRW
-341 PHSWTTFA
+341 PQAWTTFA
-349 NSMKTWAY
+349 NQMKTWAY

-367 IMAQINDLDDVLVNF
+367 IMAEIRDLDDVLVNF

-399 YVGEDEFFRGVQAYF
+399 YVGQDEFFRGVQAYF
-414 KAHAYGN
+414 KRHAFGN
-421 TQLSDLL
+421 TRLSDLL
-428 GALEETSGRDLGTW
+428 GALEETSGRDLKTW
-442 SQKWLQTAGINVLR
+442 SKQWLQTAGINILR

-462 ANGVITS
+462 ADGVITS

-491 HRIAVGLYDLD
+491 HRIAVGLYNLD
-502 DSAGGSGKLVRGE
+502 AGSGKLVRDE
-515 RIELDVD
+515 RLELDVD
-522 GELTEVAELVGKRR
+522 GELTAVPQLSGKRR
-536 PAVILLNDDDLSYAK
+536 PDVVLLNDDDLSYAK
-551 VRLDEQSLAFVT
+551 VRLDEESLAFVT
-563 EHLGDFEASLP
+563 DHLGDFDASLP
-574 RALCWASAWDMTRD
+574 RALCWASSWDMTRD
-588 AELAARDY
+588 AELATRDY

-615 LHRQVLTAVELY
+615 LQRQVKLAIELY
-627 ADPNAREALLTRWTD
+627 AAPGTREALLTRWTD

-648 RSSAGGSDH
+648 RAAEAGSDH

-682 DGRESIEGLAVDTE
+682 VGSQTIEGLAVDTE
-696 LRWSFVQRLAAVGR
+696 LRWAFVQRLAAVGR
-710 FDEAEITSEYE
+710 FDEAEIAGEYE
-721 RDRTAAGER
+721 RDKTAAGER
-730 HAATARAARPTEE
+730 HAATARAARPTAE

-749 ASVVESD
+749 SSVIDSD
-756 KLPNAV
+756 KLPNAL
-762 QEAVIGGF
+762 QEAVIVGF
-770 VQFGQRELLAP
+770 VQTDQRELLAP
-781 YTEKYFAAVKGVW
+781 YADTFFEVVKDIW
-794 DSRSH
+794 DARSH
-799 EMAQQIAVGLYPSVQ
+799 EMAQQIAIGLYPTIQ
-814 VSADTLAKTDEWL
+814 VSEDTLRKTDAWL
-827 ASAEPS
+827 TSAEPN

-848 RALRAQARHGGV
+848 RALKAQAA
-860 GGDALR
+860 DA
-866 RGKMALPRA
+866 A
-875 RARKRRFRMEVSRST
+875 E
-890 GTAAPTGETTSPAAV
+890 
-905 ARSGPRP
+905 
-912 HQGRGERRSLLA
+912 Q
-924 FRF
+924 